1 MAKQILFDDA
11 ARHKM
16 RDGIEKLAK
25 TVRVTLGPAGRNVVL
40 QKSFG
45 SPSVTK
51 DGVTV
56 AKEIELSDPFESM
69 GAKLV
74 REVASKTNDVAG
86 DGTTTATVLASAIFR
101 EGLREVATG
110 VNTIAVRNG
119 IEKAV
124 EFAVASIAE
133 QSRKVK
139 NRAEK
144 KSVATIS
151 ANNDATV
158 GELLAEAFEKV
169 GDEGVITVE
178 ESNGFET
185 VLDVVEGMDFDKGYM
200 SPYFATDM
208 VKLTA
213 ELEDAYVFI
222 YEKKISNL
230 REFLPILERA
240 VQTGKPLLIIAED
253 IEGEALATLV
263 INRLK
268 GVLNVC
274 AVKAPGFGERRKAYL
289 GDIAVL
295 TGGTAITEDLGIA
308 LDKVTT
314 AHLGTAKRIRVDK
327 DHTIIVGG
335 GGTKK
340 AIEER
345 CTQIRAQIE
354 GTKSDYDKEKLQER
368 LGKLTGGVAVIK
380 VGGSTESE
388 MKSKKFLVEDAL
400 NATRSAIQEGI
411 VPGGGVALLRAID
424 AIGANSAMAKFTGE
438 ERFGANIVKRAL
450 EAPLRQIA
458 QNAGFDGAV
467 VAEMVRE
474 KSGAYGFNALTGEYV
489 DMFKAGIID
498 PAKVVR
504 CALQNAASISGLLL
518 TTDSMITDL
527 KDKDEKVQGSVA

>member
-11 ARHKM
+11 ARQKM

-74 REVASKTNDVAG
+74 REVASKTNDTAG
-86 DGTTTATVLASAIFR
+86 DGTTTATVLASSIFK
-101 EGLREVATG
+101 EGLRELSTG

-124 EFAVASIAE
+124 EQAVASIAS
-133 QSRKVK
+133 QSRKIK
-139 NRAEK
+139 KREEK

-151 ANNDATV
+151 ANNDPAV
-158 GELLAEAFEKV
+158 GELLAEAFERV
-169 GDEGVITVE
+169 GDEGVVTVE
-178 ESNGFET
+178 ESNGLET
-185 VLDVVEGMDFDKGYM
+185 KLEVVEGLEFDKGYL

-213 ELEDAYVFI
+213 ELSDAYVFI

-240 VQTGKPLLIIAED
+240 AQTQKPLLIIAED

-295 TGGTAITEDLGIA
+295 TGGTAITEDLGIP

-314 AHLGTAKRIRVDK
+314 AHLGQAKRVSINK
-327 DHTIIVGG
+327 DRTIIVGG
-335 GGTKK
+335 GGSKK
-340 AIEER
+340 AIDER
-345 CTQIRAQIE
+345 CQQIRKQIE
-354 GTKSDYDKEKLQER
+354 GTKSDYDREKLQER
-368 LGKLTGGVAVIK
+368 LGKLTGGVAVIR
-380 VGGSTESE
+380 VGGSTEAE
-388 MKSKKFLVEDAL
+388 MKTKKFLVEDAF
-400 NATRSAIQEGI
+400 NATRSALQEGI
-411 VPGGGVALLRAID
+411 VPGGGVTLLRAADSID
-424 AIGANSAMAKFTGE
+424 ESKFKGE
-438 ERFGANIVKRAL
+438 ERFGAAIVKRAL

-458 QNAGFDGAV
+458 QNAGYDGAV
-467 VAEMVRE
+467 VVEMVRE
-474 KSGAYGFNALTGEYV
+474 KSGSYGFNALTGDYV
-489 DMFKAGIID
+489 DMFKAGVID

-504 CALQNAASISGLLL
+504 CALQNAASIAGLLL
-518 TTDSMITDL
+518 TTDSMITEL
-527 KDKDEKVQGSVA
+527 KPDTAKVEGSIA

>member
-11 ARHKM
+11 ARQKM

-74 REVASKTNDVAG
+74 REVASKTNDTAG
-86 DGTTTATVLASAIFR
+86 DGTTTATVLASSIFK
-101 EGLREVATG
+101 EGLRELSTG

-124 EFAVASIAE
+124 EQAVASIAS
-133 QSRKVK
+133 QARKIK
-139 NRAEK
+139 KREEK

-151 ANNDATV
+151 ANNDPEI
-158 GELLAEAFEKV
+158 GELLAEAFERV
-169 GDEGVITVE
+169 GDEGVVTVE
-178 ESNGFET
+178 ESNGMET
-185 VLDVVEGMDFDKGYM
+185 KLEVVEGLEFDKGYL

-213 ELEDAYVFI
+213 ELSDAYVFI

-240 VQTGKPLLIIAED
+240 AQTQKPLLIIAED

-295 TGGTAITEDLGIA
+295 TGGTAITEDLGIP

-314 AHLGTAKRIRVDK
+314 AHLGQAKRVSITK
-327 DHTIIVGG
+327 DRTILVGG
-335 GGTKK
+335 SGSKK

-345 CTQIRAQIE
+345 CQQIRTQIE
-354 GTKSDYDKEKLQER
+354 STKSDYDREKLQER
-368 LGKLTGGVAVIK
+368 LGKLTGGVAVIR
-380 VGGSTESE
+380 VGGNTESE
-388 MKSKKFLVEDAL
+388 MKTKKFLVEDAF
-400 NATRSAIQEGI
+400 NATRSALQEGI
-411 VPGGGVALLRAID
+411 VPGGGVTLLRAADSID
-424 AIGANSAMAKFTGE
+424 ESKFKGE
-438 ERFGANIVKRAL
+438 ERFGAAIIKRAL

-467 VAEMVRE
+467 VVEMVRE
-474 KSGAYGFNALTGEYV
+474 KSGSWGFNALTGEYM
-489 DMFKAGIID
+489 DMFKAGVID

-504 CALQNAASISGLLL
+504 CALQNAASIAGLLL

-527 KDKDEKVQGSVA
+527 KPDTAKVEGSIA

>member
-11 ARHKM
+11 ARAKM

-86 DGTTTATVLASAIFR
+86 DGTTTATVLASSIFK
-101 EGLREVATG
+101 EGLREISTG

-124 EFAVASIAE
+124 EQAVASIQA

-139 NRAEK
+139 KREEK
-144 KSVATIS
+144 KAVATIS
-151 ANNDATV
+151 ANNDPV
-158 GELLAEAFEKV
+158 IGELLAEAFEKV
-169 GDEGVITVE
+169 GDEGVVTVE
-178 ESNGFET
+178 ESNGLET
-185 VLDVVEGMDFDKGYM
+185 RLEVVEGLEFDKGYL

-213 ELEDAYVFI
+213 ELTDAHVFI

-230 REFLPILERA
+230 REFLPVLERA
-240 VQTGKPLLIIAED
+240 AQTGRPLLIIAED

-274 AVKAPGFGERRKAYL
+274 AVKAPGFGDRRKAYL

-295 TGGTAITEDLGIA
+295 TGGTAITEDLGIS
-308 LDKVTT
+308 LDKVTP
-314 AHLGTAKRIRVDK
+314 AHLGTAKRISINK
-327 DHTIIVGG
+327 DRTILVGG
-335 GGTKK
+335 AGSKK
-340 AIEER
+340 SIEER
-345 CTQIRAQIE
+345 CAQIRTQIEA
-354 GTKSDYDKEKLQER
+354 TKSDYDREKLQER

-380 VGGSTESE
+380 VGGSTEAE
-388 MKSKKFLVEDAL
+388 MKTKKFLVEDAF

-411 VPGGGVALLRAID
+411 VPGGGVTLLRAADSID
-424 AIGANSAMAKFTGE
+424 ESKFKGE
-438 ERFGANIVKRAL
+438 ERFGAMIIKRAL
-450 EAPLRQIA
+450 EAPLRQIS
-458 QNAGFDGAV
+458 QNAGYDGAV
-467 VAEMVRE
+467 VVENVRE
-474 KSGAYGFNALTGEYV
+474 KGGSYGFNALSGEYT
-489 DMFKAGIID
+489 DMFKAGVID

-504 CALQNAASISGLLL
+504 SALQNAASIAGLLL
-518 TTDSMITDL
+518 TTDSMITEL
-527 KDKDEKVQGSVA
+527 KEDSAKVEGSIA